1 MFSDEGENQG
11 ELILR
16 QAQEDGI
23 LRAGTVFTRR
33 TKRRFIYNP
42 NVMTGSPTSLSAL
55 GKRWVHAAPA
65 EEALELARVLDLH
78 PQVASLLWQRGHRS
92 IEQVRGFLEPRLQT
106 LGDPFRLTDLRRA
119 AERLLQGI
127 AAKERMVIFG
137 DYDVDGITSSALLWR
152 VLRRLGAEV
161 ETFLP
166 LRMEEGYGLSQ
177 EGVERCVEQHRPA
190 LVIAVDCGTTAAP
203 QVAWLRARGIETVI
217 IDHHALPPELPDA
230 AALVNPQRDL
240 GGDGAL
246 DYMASVGLVF
256 KVCHGLLKLMGE
268 GPRPIDLREYL
279 DLVALGTVA
288 DIVPLV
294 DENRVLVR
302 RGLRQMEQSLW
313 PGLRALIEVSQ
324 VGFPITAQDVG
335 FRLGPRLNASGRLG
349 DAMLSLRLLQT
360 DDRAEAAAIAAELN
374 RNNRERQSVEMATL
388 LQAETQLQETYDPAR
403 DWAIVLSGQ
412 DWHWGVI
419 GIVASRLQKRY
430 HRPTVIIGLNGA
442 GAGKGSGRS
451 IDGISIVKA
460 LHHCAEF
467 LELFGGHDMAAGLNI
482 RAERV
487 AEFREAFNRHIRG
500 QGGDEVFQATLPL
513 SGTISLPEVSEHL
526 FRRLEELAPFGRN
539 NPEPVFLFDGV
550 TYTRPAQLF
559 GKNHVK
565 LFVRG
570 EEGEIEAVGF
580 GFGQH
585 DWSRAPGRLA
595 GTLDWDDYRNRVQLR
610 ISDWA
615 HE

>member
-1 MFSDEGENQG
+1 
-11 ELILR
+11 
-16 QAQEDGI
+16 
-23 LRAGTVFTRR
+23 
-33 TKRRFIYNP
+33 
-42 NVMTGSPTSLSAL
+42 MTDLSSRSAL
-55 GKRWVHAAPA
+55 GKRWVQALPAA
-65 EEALELARVLDLH
+65 EALELARALDLH
-78 PQVASLLWQRGHRS
+78 PQVASLLWQRGHR
-92 IEQVRGFLEPRLQT
+92 T
-106 LGDPFRLTDLRRA
+106 
-119 AERLLQGI
+119 AERILQGI
-127 AAKERMVIFG
+127 ATGERMVVFG

-152 VLRRLGAEV
+152 ILRRLGAEA

-177 EGVERCVEQHRPA
+177 DGVERCVELHRPA
-190 LVIAVDCGTTAAP
+190 LLIAVDCGTTALK
-203 QVAWLRARGIETVI
+203 QVAWLRERGIDTII
-217 IDHHALPPELPDA
+217 IDHHALPPELPA
-230 AALVNPQRDL
+230 AHALVNPQRDL
-240 GGDGAL
+240 SQPKGAL
-246 DYMASVGLVF
+246 DYLASVGLVF
-256 KVCHGLLKLMGE
+256 KVCHGLLKLAGE
-268 GPRPIDLREYL
+268 GSRQIDLRDYL

-294 DENRVLVR
+294 DENRILVR

-313 PGLRALIEVSQ
+313 PGVRALIEVSQ
-324 VGFPITAQDVG
+324 VSFPVTAQDVG

-360 DDRAEAAAIAAELN
+360 DDYAEAAAIAAELN

-388 LQAETQLQETYDPAR
+388 LQAETQIQETFDPAR
-403 DWAIVLSGQ
+403 DWGIVLSGK

-430 HRPTVIIGLNGA
+430 HRPTVVIGLDETGL
-442 GAGKGSGRS
+442 GKGSGRS

-487 AEFREAFNRHIRG
+487 AAFREAFNAHIRG
-500 QGGDEVFQATLPL
+500 QGSEEIFQATLGL
-513 SGTISLPEVSEHL
+513 SGSIPVPEVSERL

-539 NPEPVFLFDGV
+539 NPEPVFLFEQIA
-550 TYTRPAQLF
+550 YTRPAQLF

-565 LFVRG
+565 LFVRA
-570 EEGEIEAVGF
+570 EQGEIEAVGF
-580 GFGQH
+580 GLGQH
-585 DWSRAPGRLA
+585 DWSKAPAFLA

-610 ISDWA
+610 IVDWRMD
-615 HE
+615 